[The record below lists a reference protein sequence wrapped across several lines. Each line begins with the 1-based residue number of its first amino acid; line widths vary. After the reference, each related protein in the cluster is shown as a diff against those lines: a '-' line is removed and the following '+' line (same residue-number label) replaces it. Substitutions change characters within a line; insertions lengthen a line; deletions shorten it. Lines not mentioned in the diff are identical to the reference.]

1 LTNARGSSAH
11 LVPLKI
17 TNEVVTLR
25 YRLWSIHRVSK
36 NKQTSTKSDIFGT
49 KMANSLKLYKVHP
62 FSTSTNLCQCT
73 TMLNAN
79 VPNCYITL

>member
-36 NKQTSTKSDIFGT
+36 NKQNYFCY
-49 KMANSLKLYKVHP
+49 NYVKLP
-62 FSTSTNLCQCT
+62 PNLTFLAQRWQT
-73 TMLNAN
+73 
-79 VPNCYITL
+79 V